1 MKREILFKDVTELKV
16 KGKNRCSALLL
27 VVLLALFVSCKQED
41 KFDLLNVSFPV
52 KKELL
57 NSVGVETKDYNT
69 HLDGEIRKFSSEKDS
84 VLIFG
89 NVKLSGNISRYNKD
103 LFFANYVEFFEDPVQ
118 KNIGAYQVNIHTTEE
133 TKALEEF
140 MAAHFGKTDFYYK
153 DQKISCRVW
162 EADKRIFFFGV
173 MEGQHSPDLSN
184 SPHSTCLLFVI
195 ANSNK
200 ELMKESPAGSYFKF
214 YKDYLDK
221 KESTKQQAEVYT
233 YSDFVR
239 DSGNETIYTTNY
251 VGDK

>member
-1 MKREILFKDVTELKV
+1 MKREILFKGVTKLKV
-16 KGKNRCSALLL
+16 KGKDRYSALLL
-27 VVLLALFVSCKQED
+27 MVLLTLFLSCKQED
-41 KFDLLNVSFPV
+41 KFDLLNLSFPV

-57 NSVGVETKDYNT
+57 NSMGIETKDYNT
-69 HLDGEIRKFSSEKDS
+69 YLEGEIRKFSSEKDS

-103 LFFANYVEFFEDPVQ
+103 LFFANYVDFFEDPLQ

-140 MAAHFGKTDFYYK
+140 MAEHFGKTDFYYK
-153 DQKISCRVW
+153 DQKISCRIW
-162 EADKRIFFFGV
+162 EADNRILFFGV
-173 MEGQHSPDLSN
+173 MNDQHHPDLPN
-184 SPHSTCLLFVI
+184 KVQSTCMLFVI
-195 ANSNK
+195 DKSNK
-200 ELMKESPAGSYFKF
+200 ELMKESPQGSYFKF

-233 YSDFVR
+233 YSNFVH